1 MRGLSVSLLRPTG
14 ASTIFNN
21 QYASTLFQ
29 SYRGYAYKAIKEI
42 PVLNRPIGEP
52 NPPTVTDNNGIDSRT
67 REQKKA
73 DFVNHDRHLL
83 RRKELTHE
91 ISKSQYEDVYK
102 FRDTAG
108 KMFVAPSAYFRADKA
123 LYMPNF
129 VGRTLLENELDKKA
143 TTAVLANK
151 ISIVRIFTSLT
162 GEKHTNSYFYDGEN
176 PENVVE
182 NGFQMVDINI
192 PDNFATELLVRW
204 HASKIRK
211 QIPDPARH
219 GRYFIARKGVTKS
232 MKEAINIEN
241 KYSGY
246 IYLVDGDC
254 KIRWAACGNASDEE
268 RSALWRFVAAL
279 QKEQQQKQ

>member
-1 MRGLSVSLLRPTG
+1 MRGISISLLSPTRTSL
-14 ASTIFNN
+14 AVTSR
-21 QYASTLFQ
+21 YAPLLLSQ
-29 SYRGYAYKAIKEI
+29 HRGYAYKAMKEI
-42 PVLNRPIGEP
+42 PILNRPIGDAER
-52 NPPTVTDNNGIDSRT
+52 PTVTDNTGIDTRT

-73 DFVNHDRHLL
+73 DFVNYDRHLL

-91 ISKSQYEDVYK
+91 MAKSQYEDVYK

-108 KMFVAPSAYFRADKA
+108 KMFVAPNAYFRADKA

-129 VGRTLLENELDKKA
+129 IGRTLLEGEADKKA

-151 ISIVRIFTSLT
+151 ISVVRVFTSLT
-162 GEKHTNSYFYDGEN
+162 GEKHTSTYFYDGEH
-176 PENVVE
+176 PDNVVE
-182 NGFQMVDINI
+182 DGFQMVDINL

-204 HASKIRK
+204 HANKIRQ

-219 GRYFIARKGVTKS
+219 GRYFIARKGVTKA
-232 MKEAINIEN
+232 MMEAMNLEN

-254 KIRWAACGNASDEE
+254 KIRWAACGNASEEE

-279 QKEQQQKQ
+279 QREQQQKK